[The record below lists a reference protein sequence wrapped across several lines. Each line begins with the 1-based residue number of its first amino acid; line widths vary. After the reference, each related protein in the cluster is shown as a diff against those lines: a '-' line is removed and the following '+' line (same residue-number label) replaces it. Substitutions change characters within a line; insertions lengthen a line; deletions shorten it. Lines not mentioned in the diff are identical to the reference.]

1 MPTCKAP
8 DGVYDYGDVSGDGSI
23 GFTDIV
29 NIANHING
37 SVLLTGDKFIRADLN
52 GDGIVDQAD
61 MDLLAA
67 YIQNPGTV
75 FPVCATGGIDPG
87 ITPSIRSLEVGSYD
101 IVVTKS
107 NYNPVYARINVS
119 STGQV
124 SCTDAVCLASGYPR
138 VEASGT
144 SVKVYMAQT
153 EVVSDVCA
161 WITGL
166 GGWKNI
172 QWTSNVLE
180 AYYVYIG
187 ATGHSVGF
195 SPVTWDDVLG
205 LYYYYINQSIND
217 PSAGNAKTG
226 CGFT

>member
-37 SVLLTGDKFIRADLN
+37 SHLLTGDEFIRADLN
-52 GDGIVDQAD
+52 GDGVVNQAD

-67 YIQNPGTV
+67 YIQNPSTV
-75 FPVCATGGIDPG
+75 FPVCVIGGIDPG

-107 NYNPVYARINVS
+107 GYNTVYARINVS

-144 SVKVYMAQT
+144 SVKVYMAGAAP
-153 EVVSDVCA
+153 SPGYDA
-161 WITGL
+161 WLTGK
-166 GGWKNI
+166 GGLSGIALPDIFELKD
-172 QWTSNVLE
+172 E
-180 AYYVYIG
+180 FIG
-187 ATGHSVGF
+187 LT
-195 SPVTWDDVLG
+195 TTL
-205 LYYYYINQSIND
+205 
-217 PSAGNAKTG
+217 
-226 CGFT
+226 GFTPTLPQIMECKDAFIGLI